1 MTENENIFQK
11 NNQFSFSFI
20 SCHGFLHT
28 IIRYCTNLLIV
39 INICRTLLLSVEM
52 SVDYHLVFVQNGWGI
67 KAQNRVCWGK
77 GR

>member
-1 MTENENIFQK
+1 MKTYFKKIINFQLVLLAYMA
-11 NNQFSFSFI
+11 
-20 SCHGFLHT
+20 FLHT
-28 IIRYCTNLLIV
+28 IIRDCTNLLIV
-39 INICRTLLLSVEM
+39 INICRTLFISVKM